1 MRLAVRRVVCG
12 GRFSA
17 TYVRRWYCSVPD
29 RRGTRGRP
37 TSRRPATS
45 TMTSASKET
54 DVRGTTLTA
63 PSESATTP
71 MMARSSGHCRLASQ
85 IHCRTMD
92 PVLSLLC
99 ADGCHAVSDPLGD
112 AISSVRAVRRQT
124 GLPQG
129 DSTPTA
135 DGRRQTADGNEHPA
149 RTVRNMQDYR
159 YCCTCFEF
167 FCVTTAFAPHLTPM
181 YSTALTHHEVGG
193 AGERL
198 WELSRRR
205 PAARDGAGA
214 WSLAL
219 GRC

>member
-54 DVRGTTLTA
+54 DVRGATLTA

-85 IHCRTMD
+85 IHCRTMN
-92 PVLSLLC
+92 PVLSLC
-99 ADGCHAVSDPLGD
+99 AQTAVTPSATHWVTTSAAFVPSD
-112 AISSVRAVRRQT
+112 VRPDFRRVTRRLRQ
-124 GLPQG
+124 
-129 DSTPTA
+129 TA
-135 DGRRQTADGNEHPA
+135 DGRRQ
-149 RTVRNMQDYR
+149 RTPCKNRKEYAGLPVLLYTSRVLRRHDSFRASLNDDV
-159 YCCTCFEF
+159 F
-167 FCVTTAFAPHLTPM
+167 
-181 YSTALTHHEVGG
+181 GG
-193 AGERL
+193 AHA
-198 WELSRRR
+198 SR
-205 PAARDGAGA
+205 GG
-214 WSLAL
+214 
-219 GRC
+219 